1 MRSFSI
7 LDVNS
12 SVMYKNE
19 PNSQPL
25 GTNLT
30 DDFKLKQNFEMKKR
44 HSSKKYS
51 NNVQN
56 HVSGKLPKETINDE
70 KLLQP
75 KSIIVSSMKR
85 QSISHL
91 QNCAGYDEKV
101 EESISPQIT
110 QLATKEP
117 EEQTI
122 CKLGNDKYV
131 NRFEIYYMFLLF
143 VGDIILKYMLYDIM
157 LM

>member
-1 MRSFSI
+1 
-7 LDVNS
+7 
-12 SVMYKNE
+12 MYKNE

-25 GTNLT
+25 DTNLT

-56 HVSGKLPKETINDE
+56 HVSGKLLEETIKDE
-70 KLLQP
+70 ELHQP
-75 KSIIVSSMKR
+75 KSIIISSMNR
-85 QSISHL
+85 RSISHL
-91 QNCAGYDEKV
+91 QNCTGYDEKV

-117 EEQTI
+117 EKQTI
-122 CKLGNDKYV
+122 CKQGNDKYV
-131 NRFEIYYMFLLF
+131 NRFKIC
-143 VGDIILKYMLYDIM
+143 
-157 LM
+157 